1 MPTEVW
7 AALPVMIALVCVS
20 GFFSASEA
28 AFFSLTMAQRSTLA
42 KEGGSGLVAHALL
55 SRPERLLTG
64 ILFWNLAINISF
76 FSVASRISLAV
87 STTNVENVSLP
98 AIITFGSLASII
110 AFGEFLPKSV
120 AVVRPLLIARYT
132 AIPLAL
138 AVRVL
143 DNILPTIKVV
153 NEASRRI
160 LWPGLKPESYLELSD
175 LDRAVE
181 LSTED
186 SSLFEQESQ
195 VLRNIIQLG
204 DIRVEEWMR
213 PRTEFLTFKPPI
225 SLEQLGGQRTPSGYM
240 LISDRSGREV
250 VSAIDLRNLRPSEAD
265 NLEEHKQPLVVV
277 PWCATMAET
286 LRKLIARN
294 RRVAAVVN
302 EFGETVGILTWE
314 DMFEAILQLHNVRSH
329 REFAKA
335 EVHPVA
341 ENEWVATGMTK
352 LRKLERVIGRRINDT
367 NNLTVGGIVQE
378 QLHRLPEVGD
388 GCQVEDLKFEV
399 IEAGMRGEILVRITI
414 AIEAPPTEEA

>member
-1 MPTEVW
+1 MPAEVW
-7 AALPVMIALVCVS
+7 AALPVLLVLICLS
-20 GFFSASEA
+20 AFFSGSEA
-28 AFFSLTMAQRSTLA
+28 AFFSLTMAQRSSLA
-42 KEGGSGLVAHALL
+42 KQGGLGLVAQTLL
-55 SRPERLLTG
+55 NRPERLLTG

-76 FSVASRISLAV
+76 FSVASRVSLAV
-87 STTNVENVSLP
+87 DSSDGDSHSLA
-98 AIITFGSLASII
+98 AIITVGALVCIVAL
-110 AFGEFLPKSV
+110 GEFLPKSI
-120 AVVRPLLIARYT
+120 AVVQPLLIVKYT

-138 AVRVL
+138 AIRVL
-143 DNILPTIKVV
+143 DSFLPTIKVV
-153 NEASRRI
+153 NEASRRM
-160 LWPGLKPESYLELSD
+160 LWPGLKPEAYLELSD

-186 SSLFEQESQ
+186 ASLFEQESQ

-204 DIRVEEWMR
+204 EIRVEEWMR
-213 PRTEFLTFKPPI
+213 PRTEYRTFKPPI
-225 SLEQLGGQRTPSGYM
+225 SLEQLDGQRTPSGYM
-240 LISDRSGREV
+240 LISDHSGRDV
-250 VSAIDLRNLRPSEAD
+250 VAAIDLRNLKPSEAV

-277 PWCATMAET
+277 PWCATMADT

-302 EFGETVGILTWE
+302 ELGETVGILTWE

-335 EVHPVA
+335 DVHPVA

-378 QLHRLPEVGD
+378 QLHRLPGVGD
-388 GCQVEDLKFEV
+388 GCQIDDLKFEV

-414 AIEAPPTEEA
+414 APPQAMQET